1 MWKSVMNLFLLLIFV
16 SVPFS
21 RALFLPFNSS
31 ILQLPSQDTTITNGN
46 AVPWPALP
54 LERYIRNGISLN
66 ITAYGDTLAISHHPS
81 VLQAVLALERTILD
95 VGKPG
100 EKLHAITTAAD
111 VKGNVYVD
119 VGFYALHP
127 PVAIR
132 IAQAGDVL
140 HRVWELLMEY
150 YPPKEIPESTVLLR
164 DKELALFRMSFRVLD
179 SNGQPQI

>member
-1 MWKSVMNLFLLLIFV
+1 MEERHEFV
-16 SVPFS
+16 PLVDLCIGPFFQGFCF
-21 RALFLPFNSS
+21 A
-31 ILQLPSQDTTITNGN
+31 LQLFYPSTTITRHYHHNCKRG
-46 AVPWPALP
+46 ALAGPAFGALHTKWHLP
-54 LERYIRNGISLN
+54 QY
-66 ITAYGDTLAISHHPS
+66 
-81 VLQAVLALERTILD
+81 ERTILN

-127 PVAIR
+127 PVGIR

-150 YPPKEIPESTVLLR
+150 YPPKEITESTVLLR
-164 DKELALFRMSFRVLD
+164 DKDLALFRMSFRVLG
-179 SNGQPQI
+179 SNGQPQL